1 MGQSTVLQEYL
12 YISHKIILTIDYF
25 TGIIIVRLMG
35 QVYSPWRYYYNDQMM
50 NTTTNSMGGN
60 SPSDTTC

>member
-35 QVYSPWRYYYNDQMM
+35 QVYSPWCYYYNDQMM
-50 NTTTNSMGGN
+50 NTTNNSMGGN